1 MDWDDARYFLAIAR
15 EGQML
20 AAARKLAVSQALL
33 SRRMANFEATTGA
46 RLLDRSTRGCSLTEE
61 GRIMFGMAERM
72 EADILTAMAE
82 VQGRG
87 GVSGTVRIGAPDGFG
102 SAFLAPRLH
111 RLIEMYPDLH
121 LQLVPAP
128 RSFSLSQRE
137 ADIAVMIGQ
146 PDRGKLRTHRL
157 SDYSLGLYASQ
168 AYLDRVGIPQS
179 ISSLSDHRLVGYVED
194 LVHTRELDYTSELLH
209 GWRSKIEIATAI
221 GQLEAVRGGAGIGLL
236 HDFMASSCSDLV
248 HLLPRHG
255 IRRTYWTAWHED
267 LRGARR
273 VMIVAEFLR
282 DIVRENQA
290 MFLR

>member
-1 MDWDDARYFLAIAR
+1 MDWDDARYFLSIAR

-20 AAARKLAVSQALL
+20 AAARKLSVSQALL
-33 SRRMANFEATTGA
+33 SRRMASLEAATGA
-46 RLLDRSTRGCSLTEE
+46 RLLDRSTRGCALTEE
-61 GRIMFGMAERM
+61 GRVMFALAERM

-111 RLIEMYPDLH
+111 RLIERFPDLH

-137 ADIAVMIGQ
+137 ADIAIMIGQ

-157 SDYSLGLYASQ
+157 TDYSLGLYASRD
-168 AYLDRVGIPQS
+168 YLDRNGGAEGIGD
-179 ISSLSDHRLVGYVED
+179 LSRHRLVGYVDD
-194 LVHTRELDYTSELLH
+194 LVYTRELDYASELMQ
-209 GWRSKIEIATAI
+209 GWRSTIEIATAI

-236 HDFMASSCSDLV
+236 HDFMAGPCPDLV
-248 HLLPRHG
+248 AILPRLG

-267 LRGARR
+267 LHGTRR
-273 VMIVAEFLR
+273 VMAVVDFLR
-282 DIVRENQA
+282 DIVRESQA
-290 MFLR
+290 IFVR